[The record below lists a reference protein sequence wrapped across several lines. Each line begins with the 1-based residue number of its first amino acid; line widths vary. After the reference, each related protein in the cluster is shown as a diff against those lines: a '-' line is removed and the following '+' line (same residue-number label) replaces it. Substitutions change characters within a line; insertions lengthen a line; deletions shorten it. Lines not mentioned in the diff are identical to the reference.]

1 MNLVCDSAEVKVD
14 IRVVFITPT
23 SFCPYPRAVL
33 SRIFVHAADDAV
45 TY

>member
-1 MNLVCDSAEVKVD
+1 MNLVRDSAEAKVD

-23 SFCPYPRAVL
+23 CFCSFPRTEL
-33 SRIFVHAADDAV
+33 SRIFVPAADAAV

>member
-1 MNLVCDSAEVKVD
+1 MNLCDSAEAKVD

-23 SFCPYPRAVL
+23 YICPFSRAVP
-33 SRIFVHAADDAV
+33 SRIFVPAADDAV